1 MDLEN
6 ASAVALGAISWMA
19 SEEDLLP
26 VFLNASGLTAEGL
39 KAGLEDPEI
48 QAAILDFVLMDD
60 SWVLAAAGHSGR
72 NPLDFGRARQY
83 LPGGAVPH
91 WT

>member
-6 ASAVALGAISWMA
+6 ATAVALGAISWLA
-19 SEEDLLP
+19 SQEDLLP
-26 VFLNASGLTAEGL
+26 VFLNASGFSAGGL
-39 KAGLEDPEI
+39 RAGLEDPEV
-48 QAAILDFVLMDD
+48 QAAVLDFVLMDD
-60 SWVLAAAGHSGR
+60 EWVLAAAEHAGR
-72 NPLDFGRARQY
+72 DPYDFGRARQC